1 MVLIT
6 KGPIFLVSKRSW
18 QLDKS
23 EEQLFGVVQVYTSM
37 NGSMLTSLTSP
48 ATRSCFRSAC

>member
-18 QLDKS
+18 QPGKS

-37 NGSMLTSLTSP
+37 NGSMLTSLTNP
-48 ATRSCFRSAC
+48 ATRSCFRSGC

>member
-1 MVLIT
+1 MLIT

-37 NGSMLTSLTSP
+37 NGSMLTSPTSP
-48 ATRSCFRSAC
+48 ATRSCFRSVC